1 MSSPCQ
7 DTPPTT
13 LGELHVWRDLTFRPA
28 AENMA
33 LDEAFLEWTLATG
46 SAAIRFYHWDH
57 VARTLGYFTRPAG
70 SGDEG
75 TLESPVRRFT
85 GGGLVEHGEDL
96 TFALAI
102 PPRTGL
108 ALADTA
114 TRYRRIHEALADA
127 LLEAGVPVIPVSPDS
142 AASQGPCFA
151 NPVPWDLLDPISG
164 AKLAGGAQRRS
175 RGAVLHQGSVRLPL
189 PLRSPEAPWIAGF
202 FHRLAASASPLDEE
216 VRQHLLS
223 RSRELVATRYGDPAW
238 NAGRGPLT

>member
-1 MSSPCQ
+1 MLSPCQ
-7 DTPPTT
+7 DTSPPA
-13 LGELHVWRDLTFRPA
+13 LGELHVWRDVSFRSA
-28 AENMA
+28 VENMA
-33 LDEAFLEWTLATG
+33 LDEALLDWTLATG

-57 VARTLGYFTRPAG
+57 AARTLGYFTRPTG
-70 SGDEG
+70 SGDDG
-75 TLESPVRRFT
+75 ASGGQVRRFT

-96 TFALAI
+96 TFALTI

-114 TRYRRIHEALADA
+114 TRYRQIHEALADA
-127 LLEAGVPVIPVSPDS
+127 LHEAGVPVIPVSPDS

-175 RGAVLHQGSVRLPL
+175 RGAVLHQGSVRLPA

-202 FHRLAASASPLDEE
+202 FHRLAASARPLDEE
-216 VRQHLLS
+216 VVGHLLS
-223 RSRELVATRYGDPAW
+223 QSRDLVTSRYADPVW
-238 NAGRGPLT
+238 NTGRGPLT

>member
-1 MSSPCQ
+1 MLPPCHGSPSPAL
-7 DTPPTT
+7 D
-13 LGELHVWRDLTFRPA
+13 ELHLWLDESFRSA

-33 LDEAFLEWTLATG
+33 LDEALLEWTLATG
-46 SAAIRFYHWDH
+46 SAAIRVYHWDH
-57 VARTLGYFTRPAG
+57 AARTLGYFTRPTGRGGDG
-70 SGDEG
+70 SP
-75 TLESPVRRFT
+75 ESPVRRFT

-114 TRYRRIHEALADA
+114 NRYRRIHEPLAGA
-127 LLEAGVPVIPVSPDS
+127 LLEAGMPVIPVSPDS